1 MIIAFLVFKAIKHLN
16 IAVEVGFV
24 VGTIAEITPIGSA
37 TFVIPLV
44 LSSSKTPQVFM
55 FLYWLYIYSAA
66 KLFFITLSS
75 TIPIPVSSTAILA
88 SLILLWL
95 AAKAACLK
103 ISSTCSCEKV
113 ANCF

>member
-55 FLYWLYIYSAA
+55 SLYWLYIYSAA

-95 AAKAACLK
+95 AAKAACLN
-103 ISSTCSCEKV
+103 ISSTCS
-113 ANCF
+113 